1 MPAISSPFLCGARS
15 VAQIMQLVLLACLP
29 ALAFSTWF
37 FGIGLLLNLILA
49 SLTALLMESLVC
61 LLRARS
67 ITFTL
72 SDYSVLVTAMLLS
85 FAIPHGAPWWI
96 PVSGTAFAVLIGKH
110 VYGGLGYNLFN
121 PAMVGYVALLVS
133 FPLEMTAW
141 HIPSAARTAAEQAA
155 PLSLEGMLITLQL
168 SFPFL
173 QDSIGGNMTTGAD
186 GFAMATPLIEY
197 KFAAPSAIHRAW
209 MDNTSP
215 FLRTA
220 FARSAETGWEWI
232 NLGFFA
238 GGLFLL
244 WQRIISWHIPVA
256 VLGSLGILSWLFYQ
270 PGSEAVY
277 GSPYLHLFISATM
290 IGAFFIA
297 TDPVTAPAS
306 PRARLAYGCL
316 IGIAIYTLRIRG
328 NYLDSVGFAILL
340 GNLFAPGLDRLL
352 PTRVYGKSS
361 KWFPL
366 RRRSTP

>member
-1 MPAISSPFLCGARS
+1 MTVISSPFLSGARS
-15 VAQIMQLVLLACLP
+15 VARIMQLVLLACLP
-29 ALAFSTWF
+29 ALVFSTWF
-37 FGIGLLLNLILA
+37 FGIGLLINLILA
-49 SLTALLMESLVC
+49 SVTALLLESVIC

-72 SDYSVLVTAMLLS
+72 GDYSVLVTAMLLS

-110 VYGGLGYNLFN
+110 VYGGIGHNLFN

-141 HIPSAARTAAEQAA
+141 HIPSAARAAADQAA
-155 PLSLEGMLITLQL
+155 PLSLEGMLITLQF
-168 SFPFL
+168 SFPSL
-173 QDSIGGNMTTGAD
+173 QDITDKGMALGAD

-209 MDNTSP
+209 VENAPLFD
-215 FLRTA
+215 
-220 FARSAETGWEWI
+220 SASETGWEWV
-232 NLGFFA
+232 NLGFLA

-256 VLGSLGILSWLFYQ
+256 MLASLGILAWIFYQ

-277 GSPYLHLFISATM
+277 GSPYLHMFISATM

-297 TDPVTAPAS
+297 TDPVSAPAS
-306 PRARLAYGCL
+306 RRAKLAYGCL
-316 IGIAIYTLRIRG
+316 IGIAIYTIRIRG

-340 GNLFAPGLDRLL
+340 GNLSAPVLDRLL
-352 PTRVYGKSS
+352 PTPIYGKPG
-361 KWFPL
+361 KWFRLPG
-366 RRRSTP
+366 RSLP